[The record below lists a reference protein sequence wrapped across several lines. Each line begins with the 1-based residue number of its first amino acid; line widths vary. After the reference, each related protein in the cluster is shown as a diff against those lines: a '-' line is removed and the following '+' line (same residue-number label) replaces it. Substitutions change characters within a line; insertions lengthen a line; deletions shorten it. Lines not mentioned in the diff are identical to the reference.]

1 MNRVEA
7 INVLV
12 AGLCRMEE
20 GNEVPYP
27 IPDKALSAALAHG
40 HDVPNSKDSYAKF
53 VCAVILGRY
62 DDQIGEWNRV
72 G

>member
-7 INVLV
+7 ITAVV
-12 AGLCRMEE
+12 AGLCRMEQGE
-20 GNEVPYP
+20 ITPYP
-27 IPDKALSAALAHG
+27 IPDTALRAALAHG
-40 HDVPNSKDSYAKF
+40 LDVPNSKDSYAKF

-62 DDQIGEWNRV
+62 DDQIGEWKR

>member
-7 INVLV
+7 IDDLV
-12 AGLCRMEE
+12 TGLVRMEQ
-20 GNEVPYP
+20 GNATPYP

-40 HDVPNSKDSYAKF
+40 LDVPNSKDRYAKF

-62 DDQIGEWNRV
+62 DDQIGEWKRPR
-72 G
+72 